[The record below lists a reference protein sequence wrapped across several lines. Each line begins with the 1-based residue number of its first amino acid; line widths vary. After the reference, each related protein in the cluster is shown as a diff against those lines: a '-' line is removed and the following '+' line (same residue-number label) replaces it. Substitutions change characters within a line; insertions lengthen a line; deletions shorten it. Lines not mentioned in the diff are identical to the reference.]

1 MDNMWFSI
9 LLVAV
14 GLLFGLILAFVVNS
28 LRVSKAAK
36 EAEKEMC
43 SYETAFC
50 RDVRASLGMFAYPS
64 KLEETRQ
71 KLNRANSKF

>member
-1 MDNMWFSI
+1 MKKGEII
-9 LLVAV
+9 LDLILFLVV
-14 GLLFGLILAFVVNS
+14 WILINIGLIYI
-28 LRVSKAAK
+28 AK

-50 RDVRASLGMFAYPS
+50 RDVRASLGMFAYLS

>member
-1 MDNMWFSI
+1 MKKGEII
-9 LLVAV
+9 LDLILFLVV
-14 GLLFGLILAFVVNS
+14 WILINIGLIYI
-28 LRVSKAAK
+28 AK

>member
-36 EAEKEMC
+36 EA
-43 SYETAFC
+43 
-50 RDVRASLGMFAYPS
+50 
-64 KLEETRQ
+64 
-71 KLNRANSKF
+71 